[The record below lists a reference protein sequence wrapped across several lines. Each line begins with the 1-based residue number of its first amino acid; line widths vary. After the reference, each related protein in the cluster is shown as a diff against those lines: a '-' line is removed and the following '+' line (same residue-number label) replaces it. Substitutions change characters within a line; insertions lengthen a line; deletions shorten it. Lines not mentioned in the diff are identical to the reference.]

1 MEKSASP
8 NADKDMVKAWE
19 ALCLNIAHFFAK
31 GSALSRRNSNL
42 PSFDNSDPA
51 AIRENLMIRKPSVK
65 HKTQSQQ
72 AMLFAMAETKETDE
86 VSVTTPV
93 EKSPKMKIEE
103 IFDRSKKRHYDALGD
118 LLKQ

>member
-8 NADKDMVKAWE
+8 NADEDMVKAWE
-19 ALCLNIAHFFAK
+19 ILCLNIAHFFAK
-31 GSALSRRNSNL
+31 GSALNRRNSDL
-42 PSFDNSDPA
+42 PTLDNSDPA
-51 AIRENLMIRKPSVK
+51 AIRENLMIRNPSVK

-72 AMLFAMAETKETDE
+72 AMLFAVAETKETDE

-93 EKSPKMKIEE
+93 EKSPKVKIEE